1 MQLLFDCKYYSQIG
15 LLGVLFEFYDE
26 SDILIEA
33 YNDIQSNSGD
43 NYREYLIKKV
53 YFYIKLLNDYKSIK
67 ILIYISRIDQFST
80 VTINTRLINTTQ
92 SSRLC
97 IKYIKYNSL

>member
-1 MQLLFDCKYYSQIG
+1 MLLFDYKSYSQIG

-33 YNDIQSNSGD
+33 HNDIQSNSGY
-43 NYREYLIKKV
+43 NYRECLIKKV
-53 YFYIKLLNDYKSIK
+53 YFYIKLLDDYKSIK
-67 ILIYISRIDQFST
+67 TLIYISRIDQSST

-92 SSRLC
+92 SNRLC